1 MNKKKISIIGIVG
14 VPANYGGYETLVENL
29 IDHIDYT
36 KFEITIYCSSYSYK
50 NQKKLKVYKN
60 CKLVYIPIKANGV
73 WGFFYD
79 NISLLDSTIKK
90 VDVVLALGT
99 ASSFSYFFLKPF
111 INLKYIVNLDGQDN
125 KREKFNTKTKKLLS
139 IVRKMSVKTADKVIA
154 DNDAVLADLTTKI
167 RKKSTL
173 IEYGGDQV
181 FKYENI
187 EKLNGM
193 NLKKGNYFFKV
204 CRIEPENNIHLILK
218 AIKNTSQ
225 TLVCVGNWSNSAYG
239 ENLKS
244 IYALEENIILLDP
257 IYEPNKLN
265 LLRSNAIAYV
275 HGHSRGG
282 TNPSLVEAMNL
293 SLFVIS
299 FDVVYNRN
307 TLENLGVYFKD
318 DLELNNI
325 IKDFQKNA
333 YYYTTRKKIF
343 EVAKRRYTWEVISNK
358 YISLI
363 NSLSKNLVG

>member
-1 MNKKKISIIGIVG
+1 MNKKKIAIIGIVG

-36 KFEITIYCSSYSYK
+36 KYEITIYCSTQSYK
-50 NQKKLKVYKN
+50 NQKKLKAYKN
-60 CKLVYIPIKANGV
+60 CKLAYIPIKANGI

-79 NISLLDSTIKK
+79 NVSLLDSIIKK
-90 VDVVLALGT
+90 VDVVLALGA

-111 INLKYIVNLDGQDN
+111 LNLKYIVNLDGQDN

-139 IVRKMSVKTADKVIA
+139 VVRKLAIKTADKVIA
-154 DNDAVLADLTTKI
+154 DNDAVLADLSTKI
-167 RKKSTL
+167 RNKSTL

-187 EKLNGM
+187 EKLNEL
-193 NLKKGNYFFKV
+193 NLKKDNYFFKV

-218 AIKNTSQ
+218 AFKNTSK
-225 TLVCVGNWSNSAYG
+225 TFVCVGNWNNSAYG
-239 ENLKS
+239 KNLKS
-244 IYALEENIILLDP
+244 IYAPLENIILLDP
-257 IYEPNKLN
+257 IYESNKLN
-265 LLRSNAIAYV
+265 LLRSNAVAYI

-293 SLFVIS
+293 SLFIIS

-318 DLELNNI
+318 DLGLNSI
-325 IKDFQKNA
+325 IKDFKKDDT
-333 YYYTTRKKIF
+333 YFITRKKIF
-343 EVAKRRYTWEVISNK
+343 EVAKRRYTWKIISNK
-358 YISLI
+358 YITLI
-363 NSLSKNLVG
+363 NSFS